1 MKWLKLDFLKIL
13 SMSEKY
19 LNVLPCFRVL
29 DNSYQ
34 IIFLTHLHLLSRKLK
49 FEESKLNWLYGVP
62 VNKFEVNT
70 YVWEHLQ
77 LGSNVHINESYFRV
91 EKNIGYKIKDLF
103 NSKLLFGIQLHY
115 SEWPSNTVESF
126 NFEGTNFRGLW
137 EVCLFVGM

>member
-1 MKWLKLDFLKIL
+1 MFQVCQQSFLKYMQLLILLFIIPTRHAIYTFIDLGKSNNSHDEMIEIEFLKIL

-19 LNVLPCFRVL
+19 LNGLPCFRVL

-91 EKNIGYKIKDLF
+91 EKTLDI
-103 NSKLLFGIQLHY
+103 
-115 SEWPSNTVESF
+115 
-126 NFEGTNFRGLW
+126 R
-137 EVCLFVGM
+137 

>member
-1 MKWLKLDFLKIL
+1 MFQVCQQSFLKYMQLLILIFIIPTRHAIYTFIDLGKSNNSHDEMIEIGFLKIL

-77 LGSNVHINESYFRV
+77 LGSNVHIDESYFRV
-91 EKNIGYKIKDLF
+91 EKTLDI
-103 NSKLLFGIQLHY
+103 
-115 SEWPSNTVESF
+115 
-126 NFEGTNFRGLW
+126 R
-137 EVCLFVGM
+137 